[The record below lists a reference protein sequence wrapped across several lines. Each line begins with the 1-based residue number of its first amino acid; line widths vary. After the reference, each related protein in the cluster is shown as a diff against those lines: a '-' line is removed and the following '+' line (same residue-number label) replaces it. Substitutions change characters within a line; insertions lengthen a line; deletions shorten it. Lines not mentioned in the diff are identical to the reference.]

1 MSDLPTVLIRTN
13 HHSASVYLE
22 KGGRSD
28 SVRLINCGEH
38 ASVVKKTMLIAGT
51 ISINTYDL
59 SRRIDPSC
67 KTPSYGA
74 RNGQS
79 LINPNVK
86 AFWLEVLLNTN
97 EPTWVEVLAS
107 NTNDPAAP
115 G

>member
-1 MSDLPTVLIRTN
+1 MSDLATVLIRTN

-38 ASVVKKTMLIAGT
+38 ASVVEKTMLIAGT
-51 ISINTYDL
+51 ISISTYDL

-67 KTPSYGA
+67 NTPAYGA
-74 RNGQS
+74 GNGQG
-79 LINPNVK
+79 LINATAKREGVLIGGVVK
-86 AFWLEVLLNTN
+86 LKCTDL
-97 EPTWVEVLAS
+97 
-107 NTNDPAAP
+107 